1 LCARGRLGSRLR
13 CRLVVE
19 VEYGASLEVVEPI
32 LESIDS
38 IVTDVEREQNESVKE
53 ADDDKDPVINHSYG
67 WWELGGELGVCIEPF
82 AEEYRIS
89 VSEHFLNSVGRH
101 GGTVCGVIGVC

>member
-1 LCARGRLGSRLR
+1 MCARSGGCQLGGRLR
-13 CRLVVE
+13 CRLVVK

-38 IVTDVEREQNESVKE
+38 IVTDVECKQNKSVNE

-67 WWELGGELGVCIEPF
+67 WWWELGGELGVCIKPF
-82 AEEYRIS
+82 AEEYCKGNR
-89 VSEHFLNSVGRH
+89 
-101 GGTVCGVIGVC
+101 